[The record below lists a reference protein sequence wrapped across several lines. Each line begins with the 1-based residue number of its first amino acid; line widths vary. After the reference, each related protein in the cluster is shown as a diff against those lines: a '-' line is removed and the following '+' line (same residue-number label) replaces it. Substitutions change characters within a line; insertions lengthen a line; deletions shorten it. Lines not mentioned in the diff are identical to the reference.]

1 MDERTLACGCGGNAF
16 ILGEWCG
23 FVNAGLGQP
32 SGASI
37 RVWMTQNPAQGS
49 TSFTFHHGGIT
60 DMSSI
65 TGSVNKSGS
74 AWCITLA
81 GIMGV
86 IIVVSGVTNLRRSST
101 ATNNITM
108 NQGRDVSRPRA
119 VAEQYQAVAYQDKV
133 AGAGP
138 ALVTT
143 ALREPGT
150 AKTAVDS
157 AMDRKM
163 VRNSSVDLV
172 VRKPAEAAEKIRALA
187 EGMGGFLMSSEVSG
201 GQDAAGASLTVR
213 VPAARF
219 EEARTEIRKLGLRV
233 ESEKVQA
240 QDVTRQYVDED
251 ANLRNLRAEEAQY
264 LAIMKQAHTVKDTLE
279 VSDKLSGVRGQIE
292 QQQAEFDA
300 LSKQIETV
308 AINVLLRAEAEAQVF
323 GLHWRPLYQLKL
335 GLSDG
340 LGAVAGY
347 AAAMTS
353 ILFYLPAVLLWI
365 FTIGFGAA
373 VGWRVLR
380 WAARVFFAWPKQSAV
395 QQV

>member
-1 MDERTLACGCGGNAF
+1 MVRVRQCWVGATFGSFDSRLDDAK
-16 ILGEWCG
+16 
-23 FVNAGLGQP
+23 
-32 SGASI
+32 SGARLDQLHVPS
-37 RVWMTQNPAQGS
+37 RGM
-49 TSFTFHHGGIT
+49 T

-308 AINVLLRAEAEAQVF
+308 AINVSLRAEAEAQVF

-353 ILFYLPAVLLWI
+353 ILFYLPAVLLWL